1 MDVELSGRCSA
12 DGMAKLLA
20 PAISEGDGLLR
31 LSLGEECFLYPSAV
45 AWLTTQLCRWQHD
58 GNELTVDVSKNPQVG
73 AYLTRMDLFEH
84 LGLDGNPIGERRTA
98 GGRFLPIKAID
109 DEDSVYDVV
118 DAILD
123 LLMMHFDN
131 AREILPAVEWALN
144 EITDNIVIHSETPSP
159 GHVFAQFYPSKDIL
173 SVAITDAGRGLRQT
187 LSEAHEVDSDKRALE
202 LAMQRGI
209 TRGVGQGNGI
219 AGTRQILQPASLTR
233 FVARH
238 SRAAWTLDDDDR
250 RDAAHRGG
258 RTTLREWFSASVHR
272 HLRSR
277 SRTVMNSPG

>member
-1 MDVELSGRCSA
+1 MDVELNGRCSA
-12 DGMAKLLA
+12 DGVAKLFA
-20 PAISEGDGLLR
+20 PAMSEADGLLQ
-31 LSLGEECFLYPSAV
+31 LSLGEDCFLYPSAV

-58 GNELTVDVSKNPQVG
+58 GNELAVDVSKNLQVG
-73 AYLTRMDLFEH
+73 AYLTRMDLFAH

-258 RTTLREWFSASVHR
+258 RATVRERFSASVNR

-277 SRTVMNSPG
+277 SRTFVRDAG